1 MNFSRQALL
10 GIGMI
15 IGGIV
20 MLSAM
25 VQQLGSSDDQART
38 PAIVNKSATDNMSS
52 MPLTLDI
59 ETEKRILA
67 QKQKERA
74 LRVAEQEKQAKLFLE
89 EQTSAESQALAKART
104 ENQQYTT
111 NTNNNSTT
119 TANAAANSDRPK
131 TGPNALTY
139 PELQPRPNNTV
150 TPPATTTK
158 KPDNEAQKTQQQ
170 AAEKQAEAKK
180 QEDTKKKAEAK
191 KQEDTKKKAEA
202 KKQEDAKK
210 KAEAKKQ
217 ENTKK
222 QAEAKKQEN
231 TAKKKADVKA
241 AAEQKKKT
249 EDKAASKDDKKSPPK
264 SAVDYTIESGDGL
277 LKLARKYNVSVA
289 ALAQANKM
297 DPSATLQIGQV
308 LTVPSR
314 KQIERLER
322 DAAVAEKARAEKRE
336 EKRKRE
342 EALAK
347 KSVDARQ
354 DAQKKLSAARKEV
367 KETDAKGSFGVQ
379 VALATNQ
386 AAADELAKKF
396 KSAGYQVK
404 TSKTSR
410 GVRVVVGPERG
421 KLAALALKDK
431 VNSDP
436 DVNIT
441 SAWVLYW

>member
-180 QEDTKKKAEAK
+180 QED
-191 KQEDTKKKAEA
+191 
-202 KKQEDAKK
+202 AKK
-210 KAEAKKQ
+210 K
-217 ENTKK
+217 
-222 QAEAKKQEN
+222 AEAKKQEN
-231 TAKKKADVKA
+231 TAKKKADAKA
-241 AAEQKKKT
+241 AAEQKKKN